1 MKLLHTGDIHLDSAF
16 CGNDVFSADHRREE
30 QRALLG
36 RIFACA
42 REEECDLIL
51 FSGDV
56 FDGKYVSPET
66 AELFVRLAR
75 DAEIPVVVSPG
86 NHDPYAEG
94 SLYRRADLPENL
106 KVFSTPILSS
116 FVFEALKTKV
126 YGYAFVGNALHE
138 SPLAGVEAI
147 PKDGYFH
154 LLCAHGD
161 MASPVSRYAPLTKG
175 DLARLSLDYAALGHI
190 HRAEEDYSFEET
202 MVKYCGFPEG
212 RSFDE
217 TGDGGVWIVTLR
229 EGEAPHAE
237 RRILS
242 RTRYEIETVALDPIR
257 DQGEWARNL
266 EEICKRCAPTEQTH
280 LRLILTG
287 MMEREQLD
295 EWIAEIGRIEDR
307 FASLELRDLSLPVCD
322 GSVLEKDV
330 SLRGAFY
337 RELYPKLIDEDP
349 KVRRAAAR
357 ALQIGLAAIDG
368 RRIPYEEGEA

>member
-16 CGNDVFSADHRREE
+16 CGSDVLSADQRREG
-30 QRALLG
+30 QRALLR
-36 RIFACA
+36 RIFMCA
-42 REEECDLIL
+42 REEDCDLIL

-66 AELFVRLAR
+66 AELFVRLVR
-75 DAEIPVVVSPG
+75 DAHIPVVVSPG
-86 NHDPYAEG
+86 NHDPYTEG
-94 SLYRRADLPENL
+94 SFYRRAGLPENL
-106 KVFSTPILSS
+106 KIFSTSELSC
-116 FVFEALKTKV
+116 FVLEELKTKV
-126 YGYAFVGNALHE
+126 YGYAFLGNTLHK
-138 SPLAGVEAI
+138 SPLAGFEMA

-161 MASPVSRYAPLTKG
+161 MASPVSRYAPLTRG

-190 HRAEEDYSFEET
+190 HRTEEEYSFEGT

-229 EGEAPHAE
+229 EGEEPRAE

-242 RTRYEIETVALDPIR
+242 ENRYEIETVALDEIGDHAQWMR
-257 DQGEWARNL
+257 ELNGICAR
-266 EEICKRCAPTEQTH
+266 CTPTEQTH

-287 MMEREQLD
+287 TMEREHLD
-295 EWIAEIGRIEDR
+295 EWIMEIGRLEES
-307 FASLELRDLSLPVCD
+307 FASLELRDLSLPACD
-322 GSVLEKDV
+322 VSVLEKDV

-368 RRIPYEEGEA
+368 RRIPYEEGEV